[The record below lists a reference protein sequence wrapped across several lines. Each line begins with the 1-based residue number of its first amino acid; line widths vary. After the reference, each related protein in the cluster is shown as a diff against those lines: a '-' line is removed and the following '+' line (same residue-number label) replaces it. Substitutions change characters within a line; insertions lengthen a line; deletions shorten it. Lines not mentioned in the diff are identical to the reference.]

1 MSLSDERK
9 NEILEKIKT
18 VPVVEKLQMTTR
30 SLGDGTCTLHI
41 PRYKDYD
48 GIFESFNGGFLSTI
62 ADAAACWATMT
73 RTGADMKMATTNIH
87 ISFSAPC
94 HTDVLCHAK
103 VIKTG
108 RSLSTVS
115 AELFDEND
123 VLVATAHVTYMLL
136 GKN

>member
-1 MSLSDERK
+1 MPLSDERR

-18 VPVVEKLQMTTR
+18 VPIVAKLQMTTR
-30 SLGDGTCTLHI
+30 SLGDGTCTVHI
-41 PRYKDYD
+41 PRYKEYD
-48 GIFESFNGGFLSTI
+48 GIFECFNGGFLSTI

-87 ISFSAPC
+87 ISFTASC
-94 HTDVLCHAK
+94 HSDVLCQAK

-108 RSLSTVS
+108 RSLSTVA
-115 AELFDEND
+115 AELFDENG

-136 GKN
+136 GND